1 MRNIR
6 AVTDQPTVR
15 ERAHNAG
22 IPDERLTSY
31 VERGLLLV
39 DGEPV
44 TDLDAPT
51 EPGSRIVIAGS

>member
-1 MRNIR
+1 MP
-6 AVTDQPTVR
+6 DQPTVR

-31 VERGLLLV
+31 IERGLLLV

-44 TDLDAPT
+44 TDLDTPT

>member
-1 MRNIR
+1 MT
-6 AVTDQPTVR
+6 AEPATVR
-15 ERAHNAG
+15 A
-22 IPDERLTSY
+22 RLTSVGIPADRLAVY
-31 VERGLLLV
+31 VERGLLLL